1 MYSRLEGDSYVFLYQ
16 DGILL
21 DKSAR
26 VDHFDQFYKL
36 W

>member
-1 MYSRLEGDSYVFLYQ
+1 MYSPLKGDSYVFLYQ

-26 VDHFDQFYKL
+26 VDHFDQLYKL

>member
-1 MYSRLEGDSYVFLYQ
+1 MYSLLKGDSSVFLYQ
-16 DGILL
+16 DGIPL